1 MHFKNNS
8 VLPNEPKSLLK
19 QLHSRCLRK
28 LSENFKYGNKHN
40 GAKKENTDS
49 SSRRTY
55 SNSRET
61 TASLVVKLD
70 YKLKKNPKNKKP
82 QTKKKKP

>member
-8 VLPNEPKSLLK
+8 VLPNEPKSFLRK
-19 QLHSRCLRK
+19 LHSRCLRK

-49 SSRRTY
+49 SRHTY

-70 YKLKKNPKNKKP
+70 YKL
-82 QTKKKKP
+82 